1 LAHVKAQL
9 EGDFETVKARLAD
22 KETEIVEIEQTL
34 TREQDR
40 DRENNHRRRELME
53 RIEIMSQKSVLLER
67 HQ

>member
-9 EGDFETVKARLAD
+9 EGDFESVKARLAD
-22 KETEIVEIEQTL
+22 KETEIVEIEQKL

-40 DRENNHRRRELME
+40 DRDNNHRRRELME